1 VWCSFGSV
9 RVKGEV
15 AAEISA
21 GDKPGAGRMGVV
33 RCRAPAQV
41 ARVQSGES
49 VGRLAA
55 AHGLA
60 LETLAKLNP
69 EVADLSKVFVGQALR
84 LAAARVPLS
93 LALPGGASFRAPQDF
108 DLDTAGAGQPWSYSY
123 VRLSLSALAPLAAP
137 AAGGTLVTLH
147 GEGFTSALCKTFCR
161 HRPAH
166 MAAVP
171 PAVVAQP
178 QTA

>member
-1 VWCSFGSV
+1 MWCSFGSV
-9 RVKGEV
+9 RVLGEV

-55 AHGLA
+55 ANGLA

-84 LAAARVPLS
+84 LAAARVP
-93 LALPGGASFRAPQDF
+93 P
-108 DLDTAGAGQPWSYSY
+108 
-123 VRLSLSALAPLAAP
+123 
-137 AAGGTLVTLH
+137 
-147 GEGFTSALCKTFCR
+147 
-161 HRPAH
+161 
-166 MAAVP
+166 
-171 PAVVAQP
+171 
-178 QTA
+178 

>member
-1 VWCSFGSV
+1 MWCSFGSV
-9 RVKGEV
+9 RVLGEV

-55 AHGLA
+55 ANGLA

-93 LALPGGASFRAPQDF
+93 LALPGGASFRAPQEG
-108 DLDTAGAGQPWSYSY
+108 AGAGQPWSYSY
-123 VRLSLSALAPLAAP
+123 VRLTLSALAPLAAP

-166 MAAVP
+166 MAVVP
-171 PAVVAQP
+171 PAVASQS
-178 QTA
+178 QAA